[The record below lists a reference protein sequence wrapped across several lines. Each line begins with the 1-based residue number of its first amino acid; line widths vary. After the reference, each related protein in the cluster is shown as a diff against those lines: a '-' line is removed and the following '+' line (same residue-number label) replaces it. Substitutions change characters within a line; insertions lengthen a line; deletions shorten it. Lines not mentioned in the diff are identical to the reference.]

1 MSFLNNKSYS
11 KSYSPTNFNEP
22 PNFVVIGSSAV
33 FGLLLIIIVYYIV
46 STRNSTMR
54 SGNTSQMMRN
64 DLSKKVDSNT
74 TPTDNTGKYAPA
86 QPTEMPVKTVSNKNI
101 KQVFNIKE
109 NIYTLQDAPAVCG
122 TLGADI
128 ATVNQLID
136 AHKKG
141 ADWCNVGWTKDG
153 LAAYPI
159 QYSTWQTLQD
169 NDPNKRDICGKP
181 GINLARNDPN
191 LLYGV
196 NCYGIKPE
204 PKGNEKVKGAIISD
218 KQAALN
224 AKIAELKK
232 QLGSIGVASFNN
244 DQWSQ

>member
-1 MSFLNNKSYS
+1 MSFLNNKSFS
-11 KSYSPTNFNEP
+11 KSYPSPNVNEP
-22 PNFVVIGSSAV
+22 PNVVVIGSAAV
-33 FGLLLIIIVYYIV
+33 FGLLLVIIVYYIV
-46 STRNSTMR
+46 TTRNASMR
-54 SGNTSQMMRN
+54 SGNTAEVMRS
-64 DLSKKVDSNT
+64 DISKKGDEST
-74 TPTDNTGKYAPA
+74 TPTAIPVPPK
-86 QPTEMPVKTVSNKNI
+86 PTEIVVRPVSNKNI

-128 ATVNQLID
+128 ASVNQLID
-136 AHKKG
+136 AHKNG

-196 NCYGIKPE
+196 NCYGVKPE
-204 PKGNEKVKGAIISD
+204 PKGNEKVKGPIISD

-232 QLGSIGVASFNN
+232 QLSSIGVASFNN

>member
-46 STRNSTMR
+46 STRNSTIR
-54 SGNTSQMMRN
+54 SGNTTQMMRN
-64 DLSKKVDSNT
+64 DISKRDSNT
-74 TPTDNTGKYAPA
+74 TPTDATGKYAPA
-86 QPTEMPVKTVSNKNI
+86 KPTEMSVKTVSNKNI

-122 TLGADI
+122 TLGADL

-136 AHKKG
+136 AHKNG

-204 PKGNEKVKGAIISD
+204 PKGNEKVKGTIISD

-224 AKIAELKK
+224 AKISELKK
-232 QLGSIGVASFNN
+232 QLGAIGVASFNN